1 MILSLS
7 RQVEAAGRAPTDDTP
22 RLSESLVRV
31 CEELNP
37 STALAEERV
46 QVQDIF
52 SELRPVSKE
61 KVCGSARSSGP
72 EWNVARVNHSR
83 VAALTLHSEARL
95 RSRFGQDSRREL
107 RLSDP

>member
-52 SELRPVSKE
+52 SELCPVSKE
-61 KVCGSARSSGP
+61 KVGSSARSSGP
-72 EWNVARVNHSR
+72 EWNVAHVYHSR
-83 VAALTLHSEARL
+83 VAALTLDSKASL
-95 RSRFGQDSRREL
+95 RSGFRQDSRLEVVAY
-107 RLSDP
+107 